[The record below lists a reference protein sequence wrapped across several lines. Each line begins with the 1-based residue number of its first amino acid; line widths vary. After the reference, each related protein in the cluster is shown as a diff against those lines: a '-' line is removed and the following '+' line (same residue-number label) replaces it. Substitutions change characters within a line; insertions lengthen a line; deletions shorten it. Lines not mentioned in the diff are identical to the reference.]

1 MRGRHFYHEGKR
13 SIKSGWPKT
22 VGLTI
27 YKPEDQVFQR
37 LHLCEYLRELYE
49 AAEEENEHGAEEKKD
64 FQPYA
69 QMECG

>member
-1 MRGRHFYHEGKR
+1 MKENDQSKADDEE
-13 SIKSGWPKT
+13 PLE
-22 VGLTI
+22 LTI
-27 YKPEDQVFQR
+27 YKPEGQVYQK

-64 FQPYA
+64 FRPYA